1 MNDLYGWL
9 EKFFLPLATL
19 VLGGGATAY
28 MFKQKV
34 KSDAR
39 GDAVADAA
47 SQAEVGV
54 ITTLAE
60 QLERERL
67 HSLEK
72 DKVIDRLATERND
85 AVRSAGMLQ
94 GKVESLQTQVNHLSE
109 QVDELQRENEELRQL
124 AIDSNTN
131 VIALKLSI
139 DTLLDNLKVRPCAT
153 EPEFPK
159 KDWKP

>member
-1 MNDLYGWL
+1 MIELYGWL

-34 KSDAR
+34 KADAR
-39 GDAVADAA
+39 GDAVADATA
-47 SQAEVGV
+47 QAEVGV
-54 ITTLAE
+54 ITTLTE
-60 QLERERL
+60 QLERERV

-72 DKVIDRLATERND
+72 DKTIDRLATERNE
-85 AVRSAGMLQ
+85 AVKSAGMLQ
-94 GKVESLQTQVNHLSE
+94 GKVESLQTQVHHLSE

-124 AIDSNTN
+124 AIDSNAN

-139 DTLLDNLKVRPCAT
+139 DTLLRNLKIRPCAT
-153 EPEFPK
+153 EPSRPK
-159 KDWKP
+159 EKP